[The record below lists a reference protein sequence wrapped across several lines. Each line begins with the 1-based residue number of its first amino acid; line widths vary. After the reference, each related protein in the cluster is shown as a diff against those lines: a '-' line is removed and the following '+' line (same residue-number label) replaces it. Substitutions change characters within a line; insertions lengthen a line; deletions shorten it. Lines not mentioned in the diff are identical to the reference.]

1 MPPRF
6 LAQSFPVSTDS
17 RVPSTSPMP
26 TPLARVSRRC
36 IRRRPPE
43 SYGRPVLF
51 LQVAAGLHLASPTV
65 TFLPPAA
72 NKPPMTAP
80 RFLEQ
85 SPSRG
90 RAAHLTYISR
100 RNTMIFRNIQK
111 FLFLAMLVTLMGA
124 APALHAQNTMVVTSS
139 NASPNQLLVYN
150 SSGALI
156 QTLPTGG
163 NGGVAGNSGG
173 IEARGS
179 QVAVVNF
186 GSNSVSMFEQGANGF
201 WLSQSVPTISSPVSV
216 AFGGSHLYILGTTT
230 VESHRIFGSEVSVA
244 PDGVVDLLVAD
255 GSAAQV
261 GVLLN
266 QLIIT
271 EKSNMIETVNLLR
284 DGSASGV
291 PTMVANIPSNVNA
304 PFGLVTRGND
314 AYVTI
319 AHANEISLVRN
330 GAVLTVTGSGTQH
343 APCWLTLVG
352 PFLFSSNSPSLS
364 VSKYAAFGQKII
376 QDAAVAASLN
386 GSPTDIASGDGVVA
400 VVDGSGAV
408 SHLSVFGLDEDGNLT
423 LKGSTT
429 ISAPANGVAVMRDE
443 MRN

>member
-1 MPPRF
+1 
-6 LAQSFPVSTDS
+6 
-17 RVPSTSPMP
+17 
-26 TPLARVSRRC
+26 
-36 IRRRPPE
+36 
-43 SYGRPVLF
+43 
-51 LQVAAGLHLASPTV
+51 
-65 TFLPPAA
+65 
-72 NKPPMTAP
+72 
-80 RFLEQ
+80 
-85 SPSRG
+85 
-90 RAAHLTYISR
+90 
-100 RNTMIFRNIQK
+100 MIFRNIQK

-330 GAVLTVTGSGTQH
+330 GTVVTTTSSGSQN

-352 PFLFSSNSPSLS
+352 AYLFSSNSPSLS

-376 QDAAVAASLN
+376 QETAVSALFN
-386 GSPTDIASGDGVVA
+386 GDPTDIASGEGLIA
-400 VVDGSGAV
+400 VVDANATV
-408 SHLSVFGLDEDGNLT
+408 SHLTIFSVDGNGILT
-423 LKGSTT
+423 PLNVETLGLG
-429 ISAPANGVAVMRDE
+429 ANGVAIVRGE
-443 MRN
+443 